1 MAGYILALYP
11 EFACMAGR
19 CPATCCSGWKIVV
32 DPDAYERFQN
42 LEDENLR
49 RDIIEHIIEENAQ
62 YHFRHQKNGA
72 CAMLD
77 ADGLCRIQ
85 RNADERMLCNT
96 CRKFPRLMAETEGL
110 LWVSFAASCPVVADY
125 ILDGR
130 VSWLSLVEE
139 GKMEP
144 ASEAELMAAAGFS
157 EGISTDV
164 EIDAEPVAVS
174 ERFEYYADI
183 AMDALNVLIQYAE
196 LPYLEKS
203 FDLYEQEEIDE
214 ICFQRFFEQ
223 YRYQWKHFV
232 DQYFLYRYPSR
243 YLEYPQE
250 DLQERMAQV
259 KGELLLMRIML
270 CSFYCMTGKLERQDW
285 SAVLHWVYRFCAHG
299 ELAAEQNHR
308 NFIKYAS
315 MLESLLFA

>member
-11 EFACMAGR
+11 EFVCLAGR

-32 DPDAYERFQN
+32 DTDAYERFQN

-49 RDIIEHIIEENAQ
+49 RDIIEHIAGENAQ
-62 YHFRHQKNGA
+62 YHFRHQKNGD

-85 RNADERMLCNT
+85 RNTDEQMLCNT
-96 CRKFPRLMAETEGL
+96 CRKFPRLMAETEDL

-130 VSWLSLVEE
+130 VSWLSLVTE

-144 ASEAELMAAAGFS
+144 VSEAEVMAAAGFS
-157 EGISTDV
+157 GKIPV
-164 EIDAEPVAVS
+164 DAAPVAMS
-174 ERFEYYADI
+174 ERFEYYADF
-183 AMDALNVLIQYAE
+183 AMDALNVLIQYSE
-196 LPYLEKS
+196 LPYLEQS
-203 FDLYEQEEIDE
+203 FDLYEQEEINA
-214 ICFQRFFEQ
+214 IRFQEYFEQ
-223 YRYQWKHFV
+223 YRHPWKHFV
-232 DQYFLYRYPSR
+232 EQYFLYRYPSR

-250 DLQERMAQV
+250 DLQERLAQV
-259 KGELLLMRIML
+259 MGELLLMRIML

-285 SAVLHWVYRFCAHG
+285 SVVLHWVYRFCAHG
-299 ELAAEQNHR
+299 EVVAEQNHR

-315 MLESLLFA
+315 LLDSLLSD